1 MALTKTN
8 KLQAIN
14 TMLSAIG
21 EPPVNSLAAQR
32 ADSLIAQTILD
43 ETTRDILSYGWQFNT
58 DENVVM
64 TPETT
69 TGFIYISDSIVR
81 VDIASTDDTAAL
93 EVVIRGNR
101 LYNRLTSSYA
111 FTEALTTTQVTL
123 LDFDEV
129 PEIAKRYITIR
140 SARIFQDR
148 VVGSSTLH
156 AFEMQ
161 DEVSALARLTE
172 YENEVGDYSI
182 FQSESVIRPFLRQ
195 GSYRIY

>member
-32 ADSLIAQTILD
+32 ADSLIAQSILD

-69 TGFIYISDSIVR
+69 TGFLYISDSIVR
-81 VDIASTDDTAAL
+81 VDIAYTDDTVAL
-93 EVVIRGNR
+93 EIVIRGNR
-101 LYNRLTSSYA
+101 LYNRLTSSYV

-123 LDFDEV
+123 LDFDEM

-140 SARIFQDR
+140 ASRIFQDR

-161 DEVSALARLTE
+161 DEIAALARLTE
-172 YENEVGDYSI
+172 YENEVGDYNI
-182 FQSESVIRPFLRQ
+182 FQGESVIRPFLRQ

>member
-32 ADSLIAQTILD
+32 ADSLIALTILD

-69 TGFIYISDSIVR
+69 TGFLYISDSIVR
-81 VDIASTDDTAAL
+81 VDIAYTDDTVAL

-123 LDFDEV
+123 LDFDEM

-140 SARIFQDR
+140 AARIFQDR

-161 DEVSALARLTE
+161 DEITALARLTE

-182 FQSESVIRPFLRQ
+182 FQGESVIRPFLRQ

>member
-81 VDIASTDDTAAL
+81 VDIASTDDTVAL

>member
-69 TGFIYISDSIVR
+69 TGFLYISDSIVR
-81 VDIASTDDTAAL
+81 VDIAVTDDTVEL

-111 FTEALTTTQVTL
+111 FTAALTTTQVTL
-123 LDFDEV
+123 LDFDEI

-140 SARIFQDR
+140 AARIFQDR

-156 AFEMQ
+156 GFEMQ
-161 DEVSALARLTE
+161 DEITALARLTE

-182 FQSESVIRPFLRQ
+182 FQGESVIRPFLRQ

>member
-81 VDIASTDDTAAL
+81 VDIASTDDTVAL

-123 LDFDEV
+123 LDFDEM
-129 PEIAKRYITIR
+129 PEIAKRYVTIR

-161 DEVSALARLTE
+161 DEVAALARLTE

>member
-81 VDIASTDDTAAL
+81 VDIASTDDTVAL

-161 DEVSALARLTE
+161 DEVAALARLTE

>member
-32 ADSLIAQTILD
+32 ADSLIALTILD
-43 ETTRDILSYGWQFNT
+43 ETTRDIQSYGWQFNT

-69 TGFIYISDSIVR
+69 TGFLYISDSIVR
-81 VDIASTDDTAAL
+81 VDIAYTDDTVAL

-101 LYNRLTSSYA
+101 LYNRLTSSFV

-123 LDFDEV
+123 LDFDEM

-140 SARIFQDR
+140 AARIFQDR

-161 DEVSALARLTE
+161 DEIAALARLTE
-172 YENEVGDYSI
+172 YENEVGDYNI

>member
-32 ADSLIAQTILD
+32 ADSLIALTILD
-43 ETTRDILSYGWQFNT
+43 ETTRDIQSYGWQFNT

-69 TGFIYISDSIVR
+69 TGFLYISDSIVR
-81 VDIASTDDTAAL
+81 VDIAYTDDTVAL

-101 LYNRLTSSYA
+101 LYNRLTSSFV

-123 LDFDEV
+123 LDFDEM

-140 SARIFQDR
+140 AARIFQDR

-161 DEVSALARLTE
+161 DEITALARLTE

-182 FQSESVIRPFLRQ
+182 FQGESVIRPFLRQ

>member
-32 ADSLIAQTILD
+32 ADSLIALTILD
-43 ETTRDILSYGWQFNT
+43 ETTRDIQSYGWQFNT

-69 TGFIYISDSIVR
+69 TGFLYISDSIVR
-81 VDIASTDDTAAL
+81 VDIAYTDDTVAL

-123 LDFDEV
+123 LDFDEM

-140 SARIFQDR
+140 AARIFQDR

-161 DEVSALARLTE
+161 DEITALARLTE
-172 YENEVGDYSI
+172 YENEVGDYNI
-182 FQSESVIRPFLRQ
+182 FQGESVIRPFLRQ

>member
-32 ADSLIAQTILD
+32 ADSLIALTILD
-43 ETTRDILSYGWQFNT
+43 ETTRDIQSYGWQFNT

-69 TGFIYISDSIVR
+69 TGFLYISDSIVR
-81 VDIASTDDTAAL
+81 VDIAYTDDTVAL

-101 LYNRLTSSYA
+101 LYNRLTSSFV

-123 LDFDEV
+123 LDFDEM

-140 SARIFQDR
+140 AARIFQDR

-161 DEVSALARLTE
+161 DEITALARLTE
-172 YENEVGDYSI
+172 YENEVGDYNI
-182 FQSESVIRPFLRQ
+182 FQGESVIRPFLRQ

>member
-81 VDIASTDDTAAL
+81 VDIAPTDDTAAL

>member
-32 ADSLIAQTILD
+32 ADSLIALTILY

-58 DENVVM
+58 NENVVM

-69 TGFIYISDSIVR
+69 TGFLYISDSIVR
-81 VDIASTDDTAAL
+81 VDIAYTDDTVEL
-93 EVVIRGNR
+93 EIVIRGNR

-123 LDFDEV
+123 LDFDEM

-140 SARIFQDR
+140 AARIFQDR
-148 VVGSSTLH
+148 VVCSPTLH

-161 DEVSALARLTE
+161 DEIAALARLTE
-172 YENEVGDYSI
+172 YENEVGDYNI
-182 FQSESVIRPFLRQ
+182 FQGESVIRPFLRQ

>member
-32 ADSLIAQTILD
+32 ADSLIALTILD
-43 ETTRDILSYGWQFNT
+43 ETTRDIQSYGWQFNT

-69 TGFIYISDSIVR
+69 TGFLYISDSIVR
-81 VDIASTDDTAAL
+81 VDIAYTDDTVAL

-101 LYNRLTSSYA
+101 LYNRLTSSFV

-123 LDFDEV
+123 LDFDEM

-161 DEVSALARLTE
+161 DEIAALARLTE
-172 YENEVGDYSI
+172 YENEVGDYNI

>member
-1 MALTKTN
+1 MALIKTN

-32 ADSLIAQTILD
+32 ADSLIALTILD
-43 ETTRDILSYGWQFNT
+43 ETTRDIQSYGWQFNT

-69 TGFIYISDSIVR
+69 TGFLYISDSIVR
-81 VDIASTDDTAAL
+81 VDIAYTDDTVAL

-123 LDFDEV
+123 LDFDEM

-140 SARIFQDR
+140 AARIFQDR

-161 DEVSALARLTE
+161 DEITALARLTE
-172 YENEVGDYSI
+172 YENEVGDYNI

>member
-32 ADSLIAQTILD
+32 ADSLIALTILD
-43 ETTRDILSYGWQFNT
+43 ETTRDIQSYGWQFNT

-69 TGFIYISDSIVR
+69 TGFLYISDSIVR
-81 VDIASTDDTAAL
+81 VDIAYTDDTVAL

-101 LYNRLTSSYA
+101 LYNRLTSSFV

-123 LDFDEV
+123 LDFDEM

-140 SARIFQDR
+140 AARIFQDR

-161 DEVSALARLTE
+161 DEITALARLTE
-172 YENEVGDYSI
+172 YENEVGDYNI

>member
-32 ADSLIAQTILD
+32 ADSLIAQSILD

-64 TPETT
+64 TPETN
-69 TGFIYISDSIVR
+69 TGFLYISDSIVR
-81 VDIASTDDTAAL
+81 VDIAYTDDTVAL
-93 EVVIRGNR
+93 EIVIRGNR
-101 LYNRLTSSYA
+101 LYNRLTSSYV

-123 LDFDEV
+123 LDFDEM

-140 SARIFQDR
+140 ASRIFQDR

-161 DEVSALARLTE
+161 DEIAALARLTE
-172 YENEVGDYSI
+172 YENEVGDYNI
-182 FQSESVIRPFLRQ
+182 FQGESVIRPFLRQ

>member
-32 ADSLIAQTILD
+32 ADSLIALTILD
-43 ETTRDILSYGWQFNT
+43 ETTRDIQSYGWQFNT

-69 TGFIYISDSIVR
+69 TGFLYISDSIVR
-81 VDIASTDDTAAL
+81 VDIAYTDDTVAL

-101 LYNRLTSSYA
+101 LYNRLTSSFV

-123 LDFDEV
+123 LDFDEM

-140 SARIFQDR
+140 AARTFQDR

-161 DEVSALARLTE
+161 DEITALARLTE
-172 YENEVGDYSI
+172 YENEVGDYNI